1 MYNIKRRKSFNTVY
15 ELKMLLAELP
25 DDSEV
30 CICGDSNC
38 WFHIEKDES
47 VICLDNEDLEE
58 SYVTYDPQDVAHQF
72 AILWGMEIGMA
83 MSCSE
88 IRVADILR
96 AYESDE
102 TAKMFSEWAQEFVDG
117 EYDDTTD
124 FLHQKIKL
132 LTGNCFIAGI

>member
-1 MYNIKRRKSFNTVY
+1 MYDIKRRKNFNTVF
-15 ELKMLLAELP
+15 ELKKLLAGLP
-25 DDSEV
+25 DDSEI

-58 SYVTYDPQDVAHQF
+58 SYVVFDPQDVAHQF

-83 MSCSE
+83 ISRSE
-88 IRVADILR
+88 IKSANILKSFDS
-96 AYESDE
+96 EE

-117 EYDDTTD
+117 EYDDVTG
-124 FLHQKIKL
+124 FFSEKVKF
-132 LTGNCFIAGI
+132 LTGKHLAEDL